1 MAPRKYK
8 KAPRSTA
15 VDRIGDLPDEIV
27 HHILSFLPAQEAVRT
42 SVLARRWRH
51 LWRSATGLRIV
62 GIEGADTVQ
71 ELRQFVDHLLILRG
85 HAELH
90 TFEIGISEFSQEDV
104 PLFLNLYEPPL
115 VSRHLRALDL
125 EGVRLQGAFLDF
137 TSCPALEDLKMKQSH
152 IYLEKI
158 VSRSLQ
164 RLSIIGCSSDMYYRI
179 SISTPCLI
187 SFTLDGFQDKTPLL
201 ESTPLLE
208 TAFVRLGCDYY
219 DTCHNYEDG
228 LFCGAND
235 SSCPNCLA
243 YNDGMSKTVL
253 LGALYNAKHLEL
265 ISTSEMFIFARD
277 LKWCPTFNKLKTL
290 LLNEYWCVGPD
301 FDALTC
307 ILKHSPV
314 LEKLTLQL
322 VSEGQQAHKWK

>member
-1 MAPRKYK
+1 MAR
-8 KAPRSTA
+8 
-15 VDRIGDLPDEIV
+15 
-27 HHILSFLPAQEAVRT
+27 
-42 SVLARRWRH
+42 
-51 LWRSATGLRIV
+51 
-62 GIEGADTVQ
+62 GA
-71 ELRQFVDHLLILRG
+71 
-85 HAELH
+85 
-90 TFEIGISEFSQEDV
+90 TFEIEISEFSQEDV
-104 PLFLNLYEPPL
+104 PYVNLWTRFAILCKVRSLTVHFCDNLFLNLYEPPL

-208 TAFVRLGCDYY
+208 TAFVRLGCDYK

-235 SSCPNCLA
+235 ASCRNCLA

-265 ISTSEMFIFARD
+265 ISTSEMVCTP
-277 LKWCPTFNKLKTL
+277 L
-290 LLNEYWCVGPD
+290 
-301 FDALTC
+301 
-307 ILKHSPV
+307 S
-314 LEKLTLQL
+314 
-322 VSEGQQAHKWK
+322 

>member
-1 MAPRKYK
+1 
-8 KAPRSTA
+8 
-15 VDRIGDLPDEIV
+15 
-27 HHILSFLPAQEAVRT
+27 
-42 SVLARRWRH
+42 
-51 LWRSATGLRIV
+51 
-62 GIEGADTVQ
+62 
-71 ELRQFVDHLLILRG
+71 
-85 HAELH
+85 
-90 TFEIGISEFSQEDV
+90 
-104 PLFLNLYEPPL
+104 
-115 VSRHLRALDL
+115 
-125 EGVRLQGAFLDF
+125 
-137 TSCPALEDLKMKQSH
+137 MKQSH
-152 IYLEKI
+152 IDLEKI
-158 VSRSLQ
+158 VSRSLK

-208 TAFVRLGCDYY
+208 TAFVRLGCDYK

-235 SSCPNCLA
+235 ASCRNCLA

-277 LKWCPTFNKLKTL
+277 LKWCPIFNKLKTL
-290 LLNEYWCVGPD
+290 LLNDYWCVAPD

-322 VSEGQQAHKWK
+322 VSEGQQAHRVEMKGSYSSMERSTVISEHLKLMSVKYNVVDDRVLQLLKFMCTFNIHKLTDNPFHVCYILNFH